1 MGASQAGTLEPSG
14 SRGYTETEVLGR
26 HFSQFFTPE
35 DLAVNKPWNALK
47 IAGESGR
54 SEDEGWRVRKDGT
67 RFWALAVLDA
77 IRDPDGQLIGFAK
90 ITRDMTERRQAQQV
104 LAESE
109 RRFRLLVASVIDYA
123 LFTLDLAGNI
133 QSWNP
138 GAERL
143 KGYAAEEVIGKH
155 FSIFYTD
162 KARAAGDP
170 AKVLAQA
177 TADGRFEG
185 EGWRVRKDGT
195 RFWAS
200 VVIDAIR
207 EDDGTLIGF
216 TKITRDITNGVRW
229 RRQKSSCTKRKR
241 WR

>member
-1 MGASQAGTLEPSG
+1 
-14 SRGYTETEVLGR
+14 
-26 HFSQFFTPE
+26 
-35 DLAVNKPWNALK
+35 
-47 IAGESGR
+47 
-54 SEDEGWRVRKDGT
+54 
-67 RFWALAVLDA
+67 
-77 IRDPDGQLIGFAK
+77 
-90 ITRDMTERRQAQQV
+90 MTERRQAQQV

-216 TKITRDITNGVRW
+216 TKITRDITERRALEEAKEQLYQAQKMEMIGQLTGGVAHDFNNLFD
-229 RRQKSSCTKRKR
+229 RRERQSLAIAANDQRPSGTEAARDGGASR
-241 WR
+241 GTRGETDPS